1 MSFGTGS
8 ERMDPPEFAA
18 KGRYHLYVSWACPWA
33 HRTIILRR
41 LKGLEDTIGL
51 TAVDPLRDGR
61 GWGFREGDQHV
72 IDPVNGFEF
81 LSQAYAAT
89 DAQVPRARHRPRLVG
104 HRDGAHRQQ
113 HGRRGHSY
121 VDARVRCIY

>member
-1 MSFGTGS
+1 M
-8 ERMDPPEFAA
+8 
-18 KGRYHLYVSWACPWA
+18 
-33 HRTIILRR
+33 RR

-61 GWGFREGDQHV
+61 GWAFREGDQHD

-113 HGRRGHSY
+113 HGRRGQWVGLSQHQRRGLTLWFRRY
-121 VDARVRCIY
+121 TGRV